1 MAPVSVAERQRR
13 WRKRLKAAGEYN
25 KYKAQ
30 KAGYSKKYRIKKALQ
45 FVVAPCKS
53 GYSSNQYLSRAINK
67 VKKVLPMSQIKKKR
81 ELIKNLSKQFNILK
95 EKVTYQKSRLSAFTL
110 ELKDTVKEFYE

>member
-13 WRKRLKAAGEYN
+13 RRKRLKAAGEYN

-67 VKKVLPMSQIKKKR
+67 VKKVLPMSQKKKKKKR
-81 ELIKNLSKQFNILK
+81 ERSDK
-95 EKVTYQKSRLSAFTL
+95 EPFK
-110 ELKDTVKEFYE
+110 TV